1 MLQNYYFFLKFLSSS
16 FAIYKNIR
24 NYAVSFRTYYLL
36 WNKYQYPW
44 SDDWQQVKGIALDDE
59 RITLKMT
66 ETVDFEVYA
75 KIWSFIRSR
84 V

>member
-1 MLQNYYFFLKFLSSS
+1 MF
-16 FAIYKNIR
+16 
-24 NYAVSFRTYYLL
+24 FRTYYLL

-44 SDDWQQVKGIALDDE
+44 SDDWQQVKDIALDDE
-59 RITLKMT
+59 RITLRVT

-75 KIWSFIRSR
+75 KIGSFIRSR

>member
-1 MLQNYYFFLKFLSSS
+1 MF
-16 FAIYKNIR
+16 
-24 NYAVSFRTYYLL
+24 FRTYYLL
-36 WNKYQYPW
+36 WNKYLYPW

-66 ETVDFEVYA
+66 ETVDFEVYI